1 MKGKRSKR
9 YPVPSGTQFT
19 EGGETFTIV
28 GPISDEQFVDYA
40 NRWPGAN
47 RLLRNRKDS
56 PFLFASADTR
66 HWVIF
71 DEFGY
76 PVSKSGIAVMDD
88 IIGDGGS
95 FTVGGYESHA
105 EKYGDIQFLQRGFF
119 NKLQEFRM
127 PYAKNLA
134 ETEKK
139 IIAFSLSNDA
149 PWRLQSYRKLGF
161 EILPHT
167 EKHPLLPDKY
177 YQRFKRDA
185 TTYGV
190 WVPNSLEDPAMK
202 KAWEILKRPSD
213 FQMFLV
219 GVFGIPRADAKKLT
233 ASASLKQSISQG
245 KLTEFITENQFKALI
260 NLAESKQYEA
270 FITKLEQINSEYMEQ
285 TNKRTY
291 ERRKEKYDNDPEYRK
306 RRLQYNR
313 ERMKKKYANDPEY
326 RKKILQYNR
335 ERKRE
340 KYANDPEYREAKKRK
355 HRERYAERKKGPV
368 REYRRKKERKE

>member
-47 RLLRNRKDS
+47 RLRRNRKDS

-76 PVSKSGIAVMDD
+76 PVSKSGIVVMND

-167 EKHPLLPDKY
+167 KKHPLLPDRY
-177 YQRFKRDA
+177 YERFQRDA

-202 KAWEILKRPSD
+202 KAWEILKRVSE
-213 FQMFLV
+213 FERFLV
-219 GVFGIPRADAKKLT
+219 EVFGIPREEAKKL
-233 ASASLKQSISQG
+233 SPSKSLTNTIGYG
-245 KLTEFITENQFKALI
+245 KLTETITENEFKALI
-260 NLAESKQYEA
+260 NLVESKQYEA
-270 FITKLEQINSEYMEQ
+270 VITKLEQINSKYLEQ
-285 TNKRTY
+285 GISNKKY
-291 ERRKEKYDNDPEYRK
+291 NERRKER
-306 RRLQYNR
+306 
-313 ERMKKKYANDPEY
+313 
-326 RKKILQYNR
+326 
-335 ERKRE
+335 
-340 KYANDPEYREAKKRK
+340 YANDPEYREREKRSR
-355 HRERYAERKKGPV
+355 REA
-368 REYRRKKERKE
+368 YRRRKERKE

>member
-19 EGGETFTIV
+19 EGEETFTIV
-28 GPISDEQFVDYA
+28 GPMSDKQFVDYA

-56 PFLFASADTR
+56 PFLFASDNTK

-119 NKLQEFRM
+119 NRLQEFRM

-167 EKHPLLPDKY
+167 KKHPLLPDRY
-177 YQRFKRDA
+177 YERFQRDA

-202 KAWEILKRPSD
+202 KAWEILKRGND
-213 FQMFLV
+213 FQRFLV
-219 GVFGIPRADAKKLT
+219 EVFGIPRADAKKLT
-233 ASASLKQSISQG
+233 PSRSLQQSNNQG
-245 KLTEFITENQFKALI
+245 RLTEFITENQFEEII
-260 NLAESKQYEA
+260 NLVESEQYEA
-270 FITKLEQINSEYMEQ
+270 VITKLEQINSKYLEQ
-285 TNKRTY
+285 GIRLNDLEREKRNRLAR
-291 ERRKEKYDNDPEYRK
+291 EGRREKDADPEYRK
-306 RRLQYNR
+306 KRLQQNR
-313 ERMKKKYANDPEY
+313 ERMKERYANDPEY
-326 RKKILQYNR
+326 RERKRKGDR
-335 ERKRE
+335 ERKKN
-340 KYANDPEYREAKKRK
+340 KYANDPEYRERLNRGKR
-355 HRERYAERKKGPV
+355 EA
-368 REYRRKKERKE
+368 YRRKKERKE

>member
-134 ETEKK
+134 ETERK

-167 EKHPLLPDKY
+167 KKHPLLPDKY

-213 FQMFLV
+213 FQRFLEE
-219 GVFGIPRADAKKLT
+219 VFGIPIADAKKISPSRSLT
-233 ASASLKQSISQG
+233 NTIGYG
-245 KLTEFITENQFKALI
+245 KLTEVITENEFKALI
-260 NLAESKQYEA
+260 NLVESKQYEA

-285 TNKRTY
+285 INERTR

-306 RRLQYNR
+306 R
-313 ERMKKKYANDPEY
+313 
-326 RKKILQYNR
+326 ILQYNR
-335 ERKRE
+335 ERRKEKYANNPEYRKNQRRLDRE
-340 KYANDPEYREAKKRK
+340 RRKERYANDPEYRERVKRRR
-355 HRERYAERKKGPV
+355 REA
-368 REYRRKKERKE
+368 YRRKKERKE

>member
-19 EGGETFTIV
+19 EGEETFTIV
-28 GPISDEQFVDYA
+28 GPISDEQFVGYA
-40 NRWPGAN
+40 NRWPEAN

-56 PFLFASADTR
+56 PFLFASPDTK

-76 PVSKSGIAVMDD
+76 PVSKSGIVVMDD

-167 EKHPLLPDKY
+167 KKHPLLPDRY
-177 YQRFKRDA
+177 YQRFQRDA

-190 WVPNSLEDPAMK
+190 WVPKSLDDPAMK
-202 KAWEILKRPSD
+202 KAWGILKR
-213 FQMFLV
+213 
-219 GVFGIPRADAKKLT
+219 GISSNAKKLT
-233 ASASLKQSISQG
+233 DEIMVDGKERSVKEIIDSMYAIISRDSNITGRQTIPTRNELKIYLSRNKEYVSRRVKSAG
-245 KLTEFITENQFKALI
+245 KTTTF
-260 NLAESKQYEA
+260 
-270 FITKLEQINSEYMEQ
+270 
-285 TNKRTY
+285 Y
-291 ERRKEKYDNDPEYRK
+291 ERV
-306 RRLQYNR
+306 
-313 ERMKKKYANDPEY
+313 
-326 RKKILQYNR
+326 I
-335 ERKRE
+335 
-340 KYANDPEYREAKKRK
+340 
-355 HRERYAERKKGPV
+355 G
-368 REYRRKKERKE
+368 

>member
-19 EGGETFTIV
+19 EGEETFTIV

-47 RLLRNRKDS
+47 RLLRNREDT
-56 PFLFASADTR
+56 PFLFASADTK

-76 PVSKSGIAVMDD
+76 PVAKSGIAVMGDV
-88 IIGDGGS
+88 IGDGGS

-139 IIAFSLSNDA
+139 IIVFALSNDA

-167 EKHPLLPDKY
+167 EKHPLLPDRY
-177 YQRFKRDA
+177 YQRFQKDA
-185 TTYGV
+185 TKYGV
-190 WVPNSLEDPAMK
+190 WVPKSLDDPAMK
-202 KAWEILKRPSD
+202 KAWGILKSRMSSK
-213 FQMFLV
+213 
-219 GVFGIPRADAKKLT
+219 AKKLT
-233 ASASLKQSISQG
+233 DEIMADGEERSVKEITTLMYRLIQGNPNSVGKQTIPTRSELKIYLSRNREYVSRRISVGG
-245 KLTEFITENQFKALI
+245 KRITF
-260 NLAESKQYEA
+260 
-270 FITKLEQINSEYMEQ
+270 
-285 TNKRTY
+285 Y
-291 ERRKEKYDNDPEYRK
+291 ERVIP
-306 RRLQYNR
+306 
-313 ERMKKKYANDPEY
+313 
-326 RKKILQYNR
+326 
-335 ERKRE
+335 
-340 KYANDPEYREAKKRK
+340 
-355 HRERYAERKKGPV
+355 
-368 REYRRKKERKE
+368 